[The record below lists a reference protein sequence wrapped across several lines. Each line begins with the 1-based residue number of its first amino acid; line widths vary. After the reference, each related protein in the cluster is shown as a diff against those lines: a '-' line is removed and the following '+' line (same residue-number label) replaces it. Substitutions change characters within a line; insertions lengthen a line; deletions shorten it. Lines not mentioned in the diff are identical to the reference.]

1 MKPVL
6 EVCTHSV
13 ESAVSA
19 ERGGAMR
26 LELCANLM
34 IGGTSPDEDLFRMVR
49 ERVSVPVRVLLRPR
63 CGDFLYTESEFELLC
78 RQVKRF
84 AALGADGIVIGVLTP
99 EGDLDEER
107 MAKLIS
113 LAGGCGVTLHR
124 AFDVCRDPF
133 AALETAKRLGVDT
146 ILTSGQQADCTAGAD
161 LLRALVAKA

>member
-63 CGDFLYTESEFELLC
+63 CGDFLYTESEFELLY

-84 AALGADGIVIGVLTP
+84 AALGTDGIVIGVLTP

-113 LAGGCGVTLHR
+113 LAG
-124 AFDVCRDPF
+124 
-133 AALETAKRLGVDT
+133 AAV
-146 ILTSGQQADCTAGAD
+146 
-161 LLRALVAKA
+161 

>member
-49 ERVSVPVRVLLRPR
+49 ERVTVPVRVLLRPR

-84 AALGADGIVIGVLTP
+84 AALGADGIVIGVLMLRLIFIGLTMMKVDP
-99 EGDLDEER
+99 NLQYLIKGAIILFACALDMR
-107 MAKLIS
+107 KYLAK
-113 LAGGCGVTLHR
+113 
-124 AFDVCRDPF
+124 
-133 AALETAKRLGVDT
+133 K
-146 ILTSGQQADCTAGAD
+146 
-161 LLRALVAKA
+161 

>member
-49 ERVSVPVRVLLRPR
+49 ERVSVCCCVR
-63 CGDFLYTESEFELLC
+63 
-78 RQVKRF
+78 
-84 AALGADGIVIGVLTP
+84 AAAIFCI
-99 EGDLDEER
+99 R
-107 MAKLIS
+107 
-113 LAGGCGVTLHR
+113 
-124 AFDVCRDPF
+124 
-133 AALETAKRLGVDT
+133 
-146 ILTSGQQADCTAGAD
+146 
-161 LLRALVAKA
+161 KANLSCSAVR

>member
-49 ERVSVPVRVLLRPR
+49 ERVTVPGSCAAASALRR
-63 CGDFLYTESEFELLC
+63 FFVYG
-78 RQVKRF
+78 KR
-84 AALGADGIVIGVLTP
+84 I
-99 EGDLDEER
+99 
-107 MAKLIS
+107 
-113 LAGGCGVTLHR
+113 
-124 AFDVCRDPF
+124 
-133 AALETAKRLGVDT
+133 
-146 ILTSGQQADCTAGAD
+146 
-161 LLRALVAKA
+161 

>member
-49 ERVSVPVRVLLRPR
+49 ERGSCAAASALRR
-63 CGDFLYTESEFELLC
+63 FFVYG
-78 RQVKRF
+78 KR
-84 AALGADGIVIGVLTP
+84 I
-99 EGDLDEER
+99 
-107 MAKLIS
+107 
-113 LAGGCGVTLHR
+113 
-124 AFDVCRDPF
+124 
-133 AALETAKRLGVDT
+133 
-146 ILTSGQQADCTAGAD
+146 
-161 LLRALVAKA
+161 

>member
-84 AALGADGIVIGVLTP
+84 AALGADGINMGRGMGAEDLVKVA
-99 EGDLDEER
+99 DLDSDGFR
-107 MAKLIS
+107 HGWPRGVSAD
-113 LAGGCGVTLHR
+113 AGPRPG
-124 AFDVCRDPF
+124 
-133 AALETAKRLGVDT
+133 
-146 ILTSGQQADCTAGAD
+146 
-161 LLRALVAKA
+161 

>member
-49 ERVSVPVRVLLRPR
+49 ERVSVQFVCCFVR
-63 CGDFLYTESEFELLC
+63 
-78 RQVKRF
+78 
-84 AALGADGIVIGVLTP
+84 AAAIFCI
-99 EGDLDEER
+99 R
-107 MAKLIS
+107 
-113 LAGGCGVTLHR
+113 
-124 AFDVCRDPF
+124 
-133 AALETAKRLGVDT
+133 
-146 ILTSGQQADCTAGAD
+146 
-161 LLRALVAKA
+161 KANLSCSAVR